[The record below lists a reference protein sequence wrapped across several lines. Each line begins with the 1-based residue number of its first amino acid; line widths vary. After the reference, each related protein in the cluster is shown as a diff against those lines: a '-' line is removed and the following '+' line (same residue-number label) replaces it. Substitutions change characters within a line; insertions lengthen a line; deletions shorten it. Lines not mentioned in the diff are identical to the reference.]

1 MKKKLE
7 AELISIA
14 HRILKIKNKSDIASL
29 HQEVQKLYETL
40 SVLRFVENNFDAAK
54 PTIGIDQVRHKIED
68 DFQNTADEAANV
80 PTEVEQEISAVA
92 EDETSNSENLNTSND
107 DGDETNDSS
116 AENEEEDLDE
126 KFLVAEVSSEDE
138 SADESEVLEEEVSDN
153 DAVIKDES
161 KNEDKDDDE
170 DEVNVEISETETD
183 LVIEEEEI
191 QPEKDAQV
199 STDNDD
205 SKSVFIPSFE
215 LAFDPKTDE
224 ELVPNDLIAPQFTFD
239 DLLGK
244 DYSDPVFVKADKV
257 GSESATEEEMVAPVQ
272 SKPEVVYEPVADKE
286 KRNFSVNDRLSKG
299 ITIGL
304 NDRIA
309 FMKHLFGNSSEDYNR
324 VLSQLLTFDT
334 FEEAD
339 TFITDMVKPDYN
351 NWDGKDEY
359 SQRFMEI
366 VERRFS

>member
-29 HQEVQKLYETL
+29 HLEVQKLYETL
-40 SVLRFVENNFDAAK
+40 SVLRFVENNFDDAK
-54 PTIGIDQVRHKIED
+54 PTIGIDQVRQKIED
-68 DFQNTADEAANV
+68 DFQNTTDEAANV
-80 PTEVEQEISAVA
+80 PTDVEQEISAVT
-92 EDETSNSENLNTSND
+92 ENETSNSQNLSTSN
-107 DGDETNDSS
+107 GDSEETKESP
-116 AENEEEDLDE
+116 AENVEEDLDE
-126 KFLVAEVSSEDE
+126 EFLVAEISREDE
-138 SADESEVLEEEVSDN
+138 GADEGELLEDVSVTDEMIRDEAKN
-153 DAVIKDES
+153 D
-161 KNEDKDDDE
+161 
-170 DEVNVEISETETD
+170 DEVNAQISENETD
-183 LVIEEEEI
+183 LDVEEEEI
-191 QPEKDAQV
+191 QPEEDVQV
-199 STDNDD
+199 SNDTDD
-205 SKSVFIPSFE
+205 SRSVFIPSFE

-224 ELVPNDLIAPQFTFD
+224 ELVPTDPITPQFTFD

-257 GSESATEEEMVAPVQ
+257 VSQAATEEEKVAPIQ
-272 SKPEVVYEPVADKE
+272 SKPEVVYEAATDKE

-339 TFITDMVKPDYN
+339 AFITDMVKPDYN

>member
-14 HRILKIKNKSDIASL
+14 HRILKIKNKSDITSL

-40 SVLRFVENNFDAAK
+40 SVLRFVENNFDVAK
-54 PTIGIDQVRHKIED
+54 PTIGIDQVRQKIEN
-68 DFQNTADEAANV
+68 DFQNTADEETNV
-80 PTEVEQEISAVA
+80 STEVEQEIMAVA
-92 EDETSNSENLNTSND
+92 EVETSNSENLNTSND
-107 DGDETNDSS
+107 GVDENKESS
-116 AENEEEDLDE
+116 AEKKEEDLDE
-126 KFLVAEVSSEDE
+126 EFLVADVSSEDE
-138 SADESEVLEEEVSDN
+138 SEILEEVPDN
-153 DAVIKDES
+153 DEMI
-161 KNEDKDDDE
+161 KNEAKNE

-183 LVIEEEEI
+183 LEVEEQEI
-191 QPEKDAQV
+191 QPEEDAQV
-199 STDNDD
+199 STDNDA

-224 ELVPNDLIAPQFTFD
+224 ELVPTDPITPQFTFD

-257 GSESATEEEMVAPVQ
+257 GSESATEEEIVAPVQ
-272 SKPEVVYEPVADKE
+272 SKPEVVYEPVAEKE

-339 TFITDMVKPDYN
+339 NFITDMVKPDYN